1 MEKLYVTCECS
12 RRTEVTAA
20 KCGEVIRCPCGK
32 SMTVPLLSVL
42 RSTSI
47 PEPIE
52 PTRGSSA
59 NEQEIEKLETR
70 LSYFRLGSA
79 IVLGVLLVR
88 ALGGELDAMVSG
100 PIFLIVV
107 IFNDRSI
114 VKKLKTLKSENGEW
128 P

>member
-20 KCGEVIRCPCGK
+20 KCGEVIRCLCGK

-47 PEPIE
+47 PDPIE
-52 PTRGSSA
+52 PVRGPSS
-59 NEQEIEKLETR
+59 NEQEIDKLETR
-70 LSYFRLGSA
+70 LSFFRLGSV
-79 IVLGVLLVR
+79 IVLGFQLVQ
-88 ALGGELDAMVSG
+88 ALRGDYGAIVFG
-100 PIFLIVV
+100 PIFLVV
-107 IFNDRSI
+107 LIISDRSF
-114 VKKLKTLKSENGEW
+114 VNKLKKLKSQNGDL

>member
-20 KCGEVIRCPCGK
+20 KCGERLRCPCGK
-32 SMTVPLLSVL
+32 EMIVPLLSVL

-47 PEPIE
+47 PDVIE
-52 PTRGSSA
+52 PARGPSL

-70 LSYFRLGSA
+70 LSFFRLGSV
-79 IVLGVLLVR
+79 IVLGFQLVQALRGDYGAIVFWLIILGVLII
-88 ALGGELDAMVSG
+88 S
-100 PIFLIVV
+100 
-107 IFNDRSI
+107 DRSM
-114 VKKLKTLKSENGEW
+114 VNKLKKLKSQNGDL